1 MGRTTH
7 LLLKY
12 FKVFTI
18 KLNNNHSL
26 RQCPCIKKN
35 QLIKNIFAHNECV
48 KTSLLKIKKCIA
60 VIVIDSF
67 ISYLYMRIF

>member
-1 MGRTTH
+1 M
-7 LLLKY
+7 
-12 FKVFTI
+12 
-18 KLNNNHSL
+18 SL
-26 RQCPCIKKN
+26 YKKN